1 MAQNKKLIP
10 VERLERWLKKALEI
24 LKDGGRPGRYQTGLL
39 NAVRNGT
46 DMPAD
51 EFVDSVFLTALAAQK
66 NVGKIS
72 DGLNPKWRLSP
83 VKICDVVI
91 PQALEGVMYQAAVAE
106 ALPAE
111 VTMADVVGIVGPAV
125 RKFMKVQLVPVTKAQ
140 LLEVAKE
147 ALGGRDF
154 PESLF
159 GRLCYIGHVTRR
171 DLTKD
176 EYSRAGGTRGPRKA
190 SVKKDS
196 PVQPQP
202 QKKRGRPPK
211 KAVQSVEASV
221 VVQKPVVITLEPNT
235 KLEVSPD
242 QKLFIL
248 KGDMAPLLNVV
259 ELPFNVIGNMTEVQL
274 TSGELA
280 SNPDMPC
287 VLLLNGGSIRVELSF
302 YFTLKV
308 GRIQINGPFSQI
320 IFKHIASYQ

>member
-111 VTMADVVGIVGPAV
+111 VTKDDVVGIAAPAV
-125 RKFMKVQLVPVTKAQ
+125 REFMQGQTAPVTKAQ
-140 LLEVAKE
+140 LLEVARL
-147 ALGGRDF
+147 ALGGREL
-154 PESLF
+154 PTWLF
-159 GRLCYIGHVTRR
+159 GKLCFSGHLSRP
-171 DLTKD
+171 DLTQDAYIRSRTSKGSRKD
-176 EYSRAGGTRGPRKA
+176 PKKVDDTLQKRKA
-190 SVKKDS
+190 
-196 PVQPQP
+196 
-202 QKKRGRPPK
+202 GRPPK
-211 KAVQSVEASV
+211 KAVQLKEASV
-221 VVQKPVVITLEPNT
+221 EVPAPRVITLDPST
-235 KLEVSPD
+235 TLTVSAD